1 MPDTL
6 EIIGLETDS
15 LSSSSSTSSVFYYC
29 ESLRSIKLPEGFKR
43 INGSSNFNYS
53 GLEEMVFPESM
64 EFVAD
69 DTFQYTENLKKVTFQ
84 SAMEWKTSN
93 SYGGIFSYS
102 SVEEVILSDK
112 MTTLSPNMFD
122 NAKQLR
128 IVSYND
134 YVIKNQADYEAGFE
148 NALPPQVTVAP
159 YELFNNCESLK
170 SMDMSNITSY
180 AFYSSSSTGNYN
192 GVFSG
197 CTSLEEVTLN
207 STLDAIPGKMFLNCT
222 SLASIDL
229 PDSLAFLGRQETFK
243 NTGLVSIKIPAG
255 VKGFGNTADSCSATQ
270 TARTSRRLS
279 CPQA

>member
-1 MPDTL
+1 
-6 EIIGLETDS
+6 
-15 LSSSSSTSSVFYYC
+15 
-29 ESLRSIKLPEGFKR
+29 
-43 INGSSNFNYS
+43 
-53 GLEEMVFPESM
+53 
-64 EFVAD
+64 
-69 DTFQYTENLKKVTFQ
+69 
-84 SAMEWKTSN
+84 MEWKTSN
-93 SYGGIFSYS
+93 SYGDIFSYS

-207 STLDAIPGKMFLNCT
+207 QHA
-222 SLASIDL
+222 
-229 PDSLAFLGRQETFK
+229 
-243 NTGLVSIKIPAG
+243 
-255 VKGFGNTADSCSATQ
+255 
-270 TARTSRRLS
+270 
-279 CPQA
+279 